1 MSHNYQAVG
10 WNRQKRIYD
19 VTLWLGILVFLVLYI
34 GGTAG
39 VHPGSL
45 NNVEILIMR
54 GLGLCAITMLHLILS
69 IGPLCRLDKRW
80 LPLLY
85 NRRHFG
91 VSMFLVAFLH
101 GLLALI
107 IYHSQGNINPLV
119 SMLAGSHE
127 FDSIS
132 SLPFQPLGFFAL
144 IILFLM
150 AATSH
155 DFWLSNLTPPVW
167 KALHMLV
174 YVAYV
179 LAILHVALGFLQ
191 TETGGGMTLLFALG
205 LVWIVG
211 IHLLVACK
219 EKHGDLSKIGDAD
232 SDGFVLVAAVAEIPE
247 KRGIITVL
255 SGDRVAVF
263 KYDGKIS
270 AISNACQHQN
280 GPLGE
285 GRIIDGLVT
294 CPWHGFQYDPATGC
308 SPPPFTERVP
318 TFLVKVVEGKVWVH
332 PQPNP
337 AGTPIKPA
345 STGEVSDG

>member
-1 MSHNYQAVG
+1 MSHRYQAVG

-19 VTLWLGILVFLVLYI
+19 ISLWLGILAFLLLYI

-39 VHPGSL
+39 IHPGSL
-45 NNVEILIMR
+45 NNVEILLMR
-54 GLGLCAITMLHLILS
+54 GFGFCAIIMLHIILS
-69 IGPLCRLDKRW
+69 IGPLCRLDTRW

-91 VSMFLVAFLH
+91 VSLFIVALLH

-107 IYHSQGNINPLV
+107 IYHSQGNLNPLV
-119 SMLAGSHE
+119 SMLAGNQE
-127 FDSIS
+127 FDRIS

-144 IILFLM
+144 LILFLM

-155 DFWLSNLTPPVW
+155 DFWLSNLTAPVW
-167 KALHMLV
+167 KALHLLV
-174 YVAYV
+174 YVAYG
-179 LAILHVALGFLQ
+179 LALLHVALGILQ
-191 TETGGGMTLLFALG
+191 TETGIGMTLLFALG
-205 LVWIVG
+205 LVWIVTL
-211 IHLLVACK
+211 HLAAACK
-219 EKHGDLSKIGDAD
+219 ERKIDSQQVGDTD
-232 SDGFVLVAAVAEIPE
+232 SDGFVMVAEVTDMPE
-247 KRGIITVL
+247 KRGIITIL

-318 TFLVKVVEGKVWVH
+318 TFLVKVNNGKVWVH

-337 AGTPIKPA
+337 AGAPIKPA
-345 STGEVSDG
+345 LTGEMCDG